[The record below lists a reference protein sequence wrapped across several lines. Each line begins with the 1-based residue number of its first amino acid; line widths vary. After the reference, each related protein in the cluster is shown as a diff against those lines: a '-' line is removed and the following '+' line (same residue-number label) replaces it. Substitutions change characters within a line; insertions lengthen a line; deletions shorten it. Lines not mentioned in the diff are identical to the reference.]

1 LQGSRST
8 YNYIIKTG
16 GQFAAKNGGQFG
28 AKSGGQFT
36 AKKGG
41 HITRNLQKVNN
52 FLFDVF
58 FGIVFSLFIGAFDL
72 DKGNL
77 PYANAVPIMI
87 NCFLI

>member
-1 LQGSRST
+1 QGSRST

-41 HITRNLQKVNN
+41 HITRNLHPTIYKEIVSLSFEN
-52 FLFDVF
+52 FT
-58 FGIVFSLFIGAFDL
+58 
-72 DKGNL
+72 
-77 PYANAVPIMI
+77 
-87 NCFLI
+87 

>member
-41 HITRNLQKVNN
+41 HITRNLHFTKIH
-52 FLFDVF
+52 FLPKAFKKAGNVCNTVLLIALYF
-58 FGIVFSLFIGAFDL
+58 ILKLF
-72 DKGNL
+72 
-77 PYANAVPIMI
+77 
-87 NCFLI
+87 CFRFCRH

>member
-1 LQGSRST
+1 QGSRST

-41 HITRNLQKVNN
+41 HITRNLQWTQ
-52 FLFDVF
+52 
-58 FGIVFSLFIGAFDL
+58 
-72 DKGNL
+72 
-77 PYANAVPIMI
+77 PIK
-87 NCFLI
+87 NWGLILNQYLIIFENRCRL

>member
-41 HITRNLQKVNN
+41 HITRNLQLMLMT
-52 FLFDVF
+52 FLE
-58 FGIVFSLFIGAFDL
+58 SLL
-72 DKGNL
+72 SQ
-77 PYANAVPIMI
+77 
-87 NCFLI
+87 